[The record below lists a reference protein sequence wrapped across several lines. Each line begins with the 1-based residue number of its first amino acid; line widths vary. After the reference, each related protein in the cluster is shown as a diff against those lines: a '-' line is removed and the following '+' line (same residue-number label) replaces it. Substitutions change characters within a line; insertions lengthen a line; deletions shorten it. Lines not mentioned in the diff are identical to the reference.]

1 VAARDAGFVDVA
13 LASDGRF
20 EPDPQAI
27 YDRWDEFRDWAYE
40 AGLGDGVQVAAEE
53 LGPPVPR
60 PRQVFAAALNYCSPG
75 SAGAA
80 PEVPVVFTK
89 YPSCLVGPVADVAL
103 PSALVDYEVELV
115 VVIGRPAAAVAE
127 RDAWD
132 HVAGVTVGQ
141 DLIDRELVSRDPT
154 GQLCLP
160 KSFPG
165 FGPTG
170 PWVLSADEPFVRGE
184 LELEAILSGERVQH
198 DTTAAMIFSVAELIA
213 RISAVCPLL
222 AGDLLFSGT
231 PSGIGISRDPPRY
244 LRDGDVLVSRIG
256 GIGEITQRFHA
267 RP

>member
-1 VAARDAGFVDVA
+1 MDLA
-13 LASDGRF
+13 LASGGRF
-20 EPDPQAI
+20 DHDPQAI
-27 YDRWDEFRDWAYE
+27 YDRWQEFLDWGRQ
-40 AGLGDGVQVAAEE
+40 AGLSDGEAVAAED

-60 PRQVFAAALNYCSPG
+60 PRQVFAAALNYRAPG

-80 PEVPVVFTK
+80 PDVPVVFTK
-89 YPSCLVGPVADVAL
+89 YPACLVGPVADVEL

-115 VVIGRPAAAVAE
+115 VVIGRPAVAVAE

-170 PWVLSADEPFVRGE
+170 PWVLTADEPAAARRARARG
-184 LELEAILSGERVQH
+184 
-198 DTTAAMIFSVAELIA
+198 
-213 RISAVCPLL
+213 
-222 AGDLLFSGT
+222 
-231 PSGIGISRDPPRY
+231 DP
-244 LRDGDVLVSRIG
+244 
-256 GIGEITQRFHA
+256 QR
-267 RP
+267 